1 LFWTKNI
8 LLFLVQ
14 GNEEIIIDHG
24 GHDKAIGTASLD
36 AQLHPDQFFMFWRL
50 FSQLPLSAIQ
60 TFTIGTAPID
70 AQPHPDQVQ
79 HSI

>member
-1 LFWTKNI
+1 LQKTF
-8 LLFLVQ
+8 LSFLVQ
-14 GNEEIIIDHG
+14 GNDEIIIDHG
-24 GHDKAIGTASLD
+24 GHDEAIGKASLD
-36 AQLHPDQFFMFWRL
+36 AQLHPDQFFMFWQL

-79 HSI
+79 NSI